1 MSLLK
6 ETVQDEGRGNINH
19 SRVEKEKLGK
29 KYNYLKRNIIKEH
42 YNKSSRLRS
51 RDHERW
57 LISNV

>member
-29 KYNYLKRNIIKEH
+29 NIIILKGT
-42 YNKSSRLRS
+42 L
-51 RDHERW
+51 
-57 LISNV
+57 